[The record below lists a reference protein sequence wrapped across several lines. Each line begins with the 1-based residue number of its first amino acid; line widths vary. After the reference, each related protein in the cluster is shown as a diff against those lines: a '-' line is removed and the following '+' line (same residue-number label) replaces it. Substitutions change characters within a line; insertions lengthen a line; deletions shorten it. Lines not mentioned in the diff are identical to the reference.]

1 MENTKVSR
9 LLLAW
14 LFTQGHKVEDYQEG
28 EGLTTVIGGVE
39 YKFDVSGGYGGY
51 KVTYSSGTFSFY
63 NGDELL
69 KQTDLN
75 EFR

>member
-28 EGLTTVIGGVE
+28 EGLTTVINDTE
-39 YKFDVSGGYGGY
+39 YKFDVSGEYGGY

>member
-1 MENTKVSR
+1 M
-9 LLLAW
+9 
-14 LFTQGHKVEDYQEG
+14 EDYQEG
-28 EGLTTVIGGVE
+28 EGLTTVINGNE

-51 KVTYSSGTFSFY
+51 NVTYSSGTFSFY